1 MSVESNIGRTV
12 FDVFE
17 SLKAQLGTTVVEKT
31 AGWNIE
37 KSELGK
43 LLAEVN
49 AVLDK
54 NSGRA
59 SDAILTQV
67 RTDIGS
73 SSKKTKGKRK

>member
-17 SLKAQLGTTVVEKT
+17 SLKAQLGSTVVENT

-54 NSGRA
+54 NTTRA
-59 SDAILTQV
+59 SDTILSQV
-67 RTDIGS
+67 RTATG
-73 SSKKTKGKRK
+73 